1 MFFGRAIGF
10 WKSES
15 NTSREGVSNCPM
27 CSCFSCWSATH
38 SPCIYFCVAK
48 APDKA
53 VTGVLLLDSHQ
64 VGDRQI
70 GVLGATY
77 SWEIDRKIVESVNI
91 FIIAGGLGPHN
102 VVDAITV
109 V

>member
-1 MFFGRAIGF
+1 MLTAHPVAPARSI
-10 WKSES
+10 
-15 NTSREGVSNCPM
+15 VD
-27 CSCFSCWSATH
+27 SCRLMSH
-38 SPCIYFCVAK
+38 LK
-48 APDKA
+48 AQDKA
-53 VTGVLLLDSHQ
+53 VTGILLLDSHQ

-91 FIIAGGLGPHN
+91 FIIAGGLGRHN